1 MDRAK
6 LDGIEKACGHIGLL
20 SFWALLYLQHADTGF
35 ELQRGFMADKQNYL
49 KVPAI
54 AFAALIAGNVCI
66 AFGPLLVRLA
76 DTGPIANGFWRLALA
91 VPILAFVG
99 YRAGFRIQSMPKA
112 LLGLVLL
119 AGFFFAVDIIAW
131 HIGIFKTKMGNATL
145 LANCAS
151 LLLAIYGIFLARKL
165 PPPMQGI
172 AIMLAFAGAALLMG
186 QSFELSPEHF
196 EGDLLSLLAGL
207 FYTFYLLA
215 MMSVRESTE
224 SWSSLALASASAA
237 LFMLPA
243 AWVAGE
249 QILPGSWWPL
259 IALALSSQVLGQGFL
274 TYALPH
280 FSPLIIGLA
289 LLLQPALSALAGWAA
304 FDEAMTPLD
313 YVGGMMVMTA
323 LVLVRL
329 AEGQVKA

>member
-1 MDRAK
+1 M
-6 LDGIEKACGHIGLL
+6 
-20 SFWALLYLQHADTGF
+20 S
-35 ELQRGFMADKQNYL
+35 DKQIFQRA
-49 KVPAI
+49 PAL

-76 DTGPIANGFWRLALA
+76 DTGPIATGFWRLALA

-99 YRAGFRIQSMPKA
+99 YRAGFRIGAMPRH
-112 LLGLVLL
+112 LLGLLLL

-131 HIGIFKTKMGNATL
+131 HIGIFKTKLGNATL

-165 PPPMQGI
+165 PPPMQAV
-172 AIMLAFAGAALLMG
+172 AILLAFAGSALLMG

-196 EGDLLSLLAGL
+196 EGDWLSLLAGL
-207 FYTFYLLA
+207 FYTFYLVA
-215 MMSVRESTE
+215 MIRVRESSE
-224 SWSSLALASASAA
+224 SWSSLALASVSAA
-237 LFMLPA
+237 LFLLPA

-249 QILPGSWWPL
+249 QIWPGDWAPL
-259 IALALSSQVLGQGFL
+259 IILALSSQVLGQGFL

-280 FSPLIIGLA
+280 FSPLVIGLA
-289 LLLQPALSALAGWAA
+289 LLLQPALSALAGWLA

-313 YVGGMMVMTA
+313 YLGGAMVMAA

-329 AEGQVKA
+329 AEGRARA

>member
-1 MDRAK
+1 MS
-6 LDGIEKACGHIGLL
+6 EKQIHSKAP
-20 SFWALLYLQHADTGF
+20 AL
-35 ELQRGFMADKQNYL
+35 
-49 KVPAI
+49 
-54 AFAALIAGNVCI
+54 AFAALITGNVCI

-76 DTGPIANGFWRLALA
+76 DTGPVASGFWRLALA

-99 YRAGFRIQSMPKA
+99 YRAGFRVQSMPKG

-131 HIGIFKTKMGNATL
+131 HIGIFKTKLGNATL

-151 LLLAIYGIFLARKL
+151 LLLAIYGIMLARKW
-165 PPPMQGI
+165 PPPAQGM
-172 AIMLAFAGAALLMG
+172 AIILAFAGAALLMG
-186 QSFELSPEHF
+186 QSFELSPAHF

-207 FYTFYLLA
+207 FYTLYLLA
-215 MMSVRESTE
+215 MIRVRESSE

-237 LFMLPA
+237 LFLLPA
-243 AWVAGE
+243 AWLAGE
-249 QILPGSWWPL
+249 KIMPGSWWPL

-289 LLLQPALSALAGWAA
+289 LLLQPALSALAGWVA

-313 YVGGMMVMTA
+313 YLGGIMVMTA
-323 LVLVRL
+323 LVLVRV
-329 AEGQVKA
+329 AEAPERA

>member
-1 MDRAK
+1 
-6 LDGIEKACGHIGLL
+6 
-20 SFWALLYLQHADTGF
+20 
-35 ELQRGFMADKQNYL
+35 MADKQIFQ
-49 KVPAI
+49 KAPAL

-76 DTGPIANGFWRLALA
+76 DTGPIATGFWRLALA
-91 VPILAFVG
+91 VPFLAFIG
-99 YRAGFRIQSMPKA
+99 YRAGFRFGATPKGI
-112 LLGLVLL
+112 LGLVLL
-119 AGFFFAVDIIAW
+119 AGFFFAIDIIVW
-131 HIGIFKTKMGNATL
+131 HIGIFKTKLGNATL

-151 LLLAIYGIFLARKL
+151 LLLAIYGIVVARKL

-172 AIMLAFAGAALLMG
+172 AILLAFAGAALLMG

-196 EGDLLSLLAGL
+196 EGDWLSLLAGL

-215 MMSVRESTE
+215 MIRVRESSE
-224 SWSSLALASASAA
+224 SWSSLALASGSAA
-237 LFMLPA
+237 LFLLPV
-243 AWVAGE
+243 AWFAGE
-249 QILPGSWWPL
+249 QIWPGNWTPL
-259 IALALSSQVLGQGFL
+259 IVLALSSQVLGQGFL

-289 LLLQPALSALAGWAA
+289 LLLQPALSAVAGWVA

-313 YVGGMMVMTA
+313 YLGGTMVMAA

-329 AEGQVKA
+329 AEGRAKA

>member
-1 MDRAK
+1 M
-6 LDGIEKACGHIGLL
+6 
-20 SFWALLYLQHADTGF
+20 S
-35 ELQRGFMADKQNYL
+35 DKQIFQ
-49 KVPAI
+49 KAPAPRATF
-54 AFAALIAGNVCI
+54 AFAALVAGNVCI

-76 DTGPIANGFWRLALA
+76 DTGPIASGVWRLALA
-91 VPILAFVG
+91 APFLALIG
-99 YRAGFRIQSMPKA
+99 YRAGFRVQSMPKG

-131 HIGIFKTKMGNATL
+131 HIGIFKTKLGNATL

-172 AIMLAFAGAALLMG
+172 AILLAFAGAALLMG

-196 EGDLLSLLAGL
+196 EGDWLSLLAGL

-215 MMSVRESTE
+215 MIRVRESTE
-224 SWSSLALASASAA
+224 SWSSLALASGSAA
-237 LFMLPA
+237 LFLLPA

-249 QILPGSWWPL
+249 QIVPGNWTPL
-259 IALALSSQVLGQGFL
+259 LILALSSQVLGQGFL

-289 LLLQPALSALAGWAA
+289 LLLQPALSAFAGWAA
-304 FDEAMTPLD
+304 FDEALTPLD
-313 YVGGMMVMTA
+313 FIGGAMVMAA

-329 AEGQVKA
+329 AEGRAKA